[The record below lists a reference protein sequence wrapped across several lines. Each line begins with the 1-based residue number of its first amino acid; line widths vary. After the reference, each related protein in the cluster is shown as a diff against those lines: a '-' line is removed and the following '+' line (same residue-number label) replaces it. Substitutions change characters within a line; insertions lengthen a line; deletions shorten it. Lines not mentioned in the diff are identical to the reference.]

1 MYLQHMYSILAS
13 FQRAESN
20 IANIIVVAQTQL
32 LLHCQFTKNRITIVL
47 LIVSYNVISTF

>member
-47 LIVSYNVISTF
+47 IVSYNVISTF